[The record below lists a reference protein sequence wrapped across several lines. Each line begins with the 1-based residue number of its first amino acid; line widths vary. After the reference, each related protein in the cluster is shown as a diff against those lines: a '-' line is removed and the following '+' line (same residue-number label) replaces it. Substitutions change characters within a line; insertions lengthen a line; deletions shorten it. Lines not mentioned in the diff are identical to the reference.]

1 MSLSG
6 TWCTGYHVAN
16 LQSWRPN
23 YMNISVQGLYSVSQM
38 LLSTMMITVLVL
50 QCHNIISIKPTVNLY
65 TCNNCASIVNVT
77 LIKAVWSII
86 SQFIVLHW
94 SPTPGKVNAL
104 IMRLYCVNF
113 HSQMSMQVHDN
124 VHYNDLATSQQ
135 PCMIC
140 REIELSIACTVV
152 CTLNKKLD
160 LDPISYIDTIAI

>member
-1 MSLSG
+1 MWLTYRVG
-6 TWCTGYHVAN
+6 GQMHEYI
-16 LQSWRPN
+16 R
-23 YMNISVQGLYSVSQM
+23 SVSQM
-38 LLSTMMITVLVL
+38 LVSTMMITVLVL

-65 TCNNCASIVNVT
+65 TCNNCASTVNVT

-104 IMRLYCVNF
+104 ILRLYCVNF

-140 REIELSIACTVV
+140 REIELSIACTVA
-152 CTLNKKLD
+152 CTLNKKTWFR
-160 LDPISYIDTIAI
+160 SYLLYWHNSHSSIIITSAKQ